1 MNRQELAELVLR
13 QLREVAPNVDTA
25 AIVPSVSFRD
35 QFDFDSMDTLNLA
48 IGIHRAL
55 GIDIPELD
63 YGELAS
69 LDRALDYLQRHLPRP

>member
-1 MNRQELAELVLR
+1 MNRDEIAALVLK
-13 QLREVAPNVDTA
+13 QLREVAPNVDTS
-25 AIVPSVSFRD
+25 AIAPPTNFRD

-48 IGIHRAL
+48 IGLHRAL

-69 LDRALDYLQRHLPRP
+69 LDRAVAYLERQLRRA